1 MAIQPT
7 RPVGSTQK
15 MLFTGALVAG
25 EPIATYPK
33 TNGTYSSDAVMIGGV
48 PYRTVRLLLGDA
60 AAPADRTK
68 RFPANVFD
76 DSQLAAKSPHAAFL
90 AGVSIAGFNPTDLV
104 ISERTWCKN
113 TIVNVRP
120 VLAAAAAAIGVAVP
134 TPGFLLDG
142 VDSGLGLDTGLP
154 VLLLLLDLG
163 AVPAASIAVQIEI
176 EVRATSIR

>member
-15 MLFTGALVAG
+15 MIFTGNLVAG

-33 TNGTYSSDAVMIGGV
+33 TNGTYSSDAVVISGV
-48 PYRTVRLLLGDA
+48 PYRTVRLLLADA
-60 AAPADRTK
+60 LAPNDKTK
-68 RFPANVFD
+68 RFPSHVFD
-76 DSQLAAKSPHAAFL
+76 DAQLAAVSPHAPL
-90 AGVSIAGFNPTDLV
+90 TGLSTTGFNPTDE
-104 ISERTWCKN
+104 IINDRTWCKN
-113 TIVNVRP
+113 TVVNVRP

-134 TPGFLLDG
+134 TPSFLLDG

-154 VLLLLLDLG
+154 VVLLLLDLG
-163 AVPAASIAVQIEI
+163 ANPAASIAVQIEI